1 MEILMEKDQNKKKI
15 LFVKDKD
22 KKEFAKKMKSEI
34 IKRGKINKK
43 WADKHLIVMM

>member
-1 MEILMEKDQNKKKI
+1 MEKNQNKKKI

>member
-1 MEILMEKDQNKKKI
+1 MKKDQNKKKI

-34 IKRGKINKK
+34 IKRGNINKE